1 MSNIQ
6 NNNTCV
12 EQWYYNVDYPL
23 NSDGCNING
32 VLNHVDGNIDMIL
45 YKVEG
50 PRSNFAGISSI
61 SLTGN
66 QKKHI
71 NRTKPTAKQISSN
84 IDIDVVNNISC
95 FFFTGVT
102 RSGHFIEAFSAREPV

>member
-66 QKKHI
+66 QKK
-71 NRTKPTAKQISSN
+71 TYKPNETDSQTN
-84 IDIDVVNNISC
+84 IIKY
-95 FFFTGVT
+95 
-102 RSGHFIEAFSAREPV
+102 RYRRR